1 MKLSE
6 ILFASSSHHDSV
18 TTPESVL
25 QLAHLAWGYFIHSTS
40 PTNSRYFSS
49 LSIFAY
55 RGLIR
60 AWGGRGVGFRTGS
73 GGLCMDWILDSGAY
87 LKMNNAFIVA
97 PTLCL
102 CESVKKIRILGKM
115 LTGRH
120 PRRDDIIAPMNTRPP
135 TFCLL
140 PTRNGKSSFL
150 LSHTPPRCSG
160 LASVDLQ
167 QDRTSSSH

>member
-25 QLAHLAWGYFIHSTS
+25 QLAHLAWAYFIHSTS

-55 RGLIR
+55 RGLVR

-73 GGLCMDWILDSGAY
+73 GGLCMDWILDRGAY

-97 PTLCL
+97 LTLCL

-120 PRRDDIIAPMNTRPP
+120 PSRVIMAPMNTRPL

-140 PTRNGKSSFL
+140 PTRNGKSPFL
-150 LSHTPPRCSG
+150 LTHTPPRYSG

-167 QDRTSSSH
+167 QQDRTSSWH